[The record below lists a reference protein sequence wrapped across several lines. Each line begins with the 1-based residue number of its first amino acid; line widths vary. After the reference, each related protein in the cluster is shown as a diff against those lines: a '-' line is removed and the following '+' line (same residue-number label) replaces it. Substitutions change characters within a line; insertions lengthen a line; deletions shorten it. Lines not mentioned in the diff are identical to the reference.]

1 MFVER
6 VLGTSPWFRSSRNA
20 TFRMTPPIDLSKL
33 LAFAAA
39 VVLIGC
45 ASRTP
50 PEAVR
55 VHGIASTDAP
65 AIDACWRKVLTSPQ
79 HQALRNRIGDYADS
93 PTASMKSNPA
103 KAAPQEAALLRSL
116 YQEYLAPCRRM
127 ALESAAKVH
136 PAIVAILTDS
146 YARADANM
154 ARLVDR
160 DITWGEYVSENQA
173 IVTHR
178 RAELLAAGE
187 AMQRDEQSPPHR

>member
-1 MFVER
+1 MHAK
-6 VLGTSPWFRSSRNA
+6 T
-20 TFRMTPPIDLSKL
+20 TPPVVLSKV
-33 LAFAAA
+33 LAITGAL
-39 VVLIGC
+39 VLVAC

-55 VHGIASTDAP
+55 VHGVAATDSP

-79 HQALRNRIGDYADS
+79 HQALRDRFGDHADS

-116 YQEYLAPCRRM
+116 HKEYLTPCRTM
-127 ALESAAKVH
+127 ALASAAKVH
-136 PAIVAILTDS
+136 PGIVAILTDS

-178 RAELLAAGE
+178 RAELLAAAE
-187 AMQRDEQSPPHR
+187 AMQREQQSHPPR

>member
-1 MFVER
+1 
-6 VLGTSPWFRSSRNA
+6 
-20 TFRMTPPIDLSKL
+20 MTPPIDLSKL
-33 LAFAAA
+33 LVIAAA
-39 VVLIGC
+39 VMLIGC
-45 ASRTP
+45 VSRTP
-50 PEAVR
+50 PEAAR

-79 HQALRNRIGDYADS
+79 HQALRHTMGDHADS

-116 YQEYLAPCRRM
+116 YQEYVAPCRKM

-146 YARADANM
+146 YTRADANM